1 MTGVQTCAL
10 PIFSALSLPIKQYPD
25 ITPPQIRVSATY
37 PGADAKTLANT
48 VAAPLEDEINGVDDM
63 IYMSSTS
70 SNSGS
75 YSLTVTFKTGTDTDM
90 ALVRVQNRVQQTT
103 PKLPSEVTE
112 RGITTSASFSNMLG
126 MVILTSPRGT
136 RDELFLNDYALNNV
150 SNSAEI
156 GRASCRER
164 V

>member
-1 MTGVQTCAL
+1 MFSQFFIDRPRFAVVISIALAIAGV
-10 PIFSALSLPIKQYPD
+10 ISALSLPIKQYPD

-75 YSLTVTFKTGTDTDM
+75 YSLTVTFKTGADTDM
-90 ALVRVQNRVQQTT
+90 AYTKEKMYFIFLILRKPLLILSIIETR
-103 PKLPSEVTE
+103 L
-112 RGITTSASFSNMLG
+112 ASRNP
-126 MVILTSPRGT
+126 PR
-136 RDELFLNDYALNNV
+136 F
-150 SNSAEI
+150 
-156 GRASCRER
+156 
-164 V
+164 